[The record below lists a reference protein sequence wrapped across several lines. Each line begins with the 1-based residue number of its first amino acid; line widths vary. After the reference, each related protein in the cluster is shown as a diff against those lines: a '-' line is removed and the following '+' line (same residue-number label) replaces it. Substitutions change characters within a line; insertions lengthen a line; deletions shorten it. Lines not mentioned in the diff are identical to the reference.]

1 MKQTIP
7 NLVMLTFFIALILS
21 CQAQHNSSVMER
33 MGYDADDKLLI
44 IHADDLGV
52 AHSVN
57 EASIEAF
64 EDGFISSASIM
75 VPCPWFPHIA
85 KYAKEHPEMC
95 WGIHLTLTAEWEH
108 YKWDGVSSSNEI
120 ESILTEKDFM
130 YPLVQDVVE
139 AYDIEEVKQEID
151 LQVQRAIEF
160 GVPLTHLDTHM
171 GTLFGDEELFKAYLE
186 LGNKYKLPVMMPY
199 NGIPPEWNV
208 EELMG
213 PYQVGI
219 NTILMLSTT
228 PESWD
233 EAYAHILSQVKPGI
247 NELLVHLG
255 KDNAELHE
263 VMINHWDFGATWRA
277 EDVKVLMSDAFRQRL
292 KDDDIHVVSW
302 KMIRDALTRT

>member
-1 MKQTIP
+1 
-7 NLVMLTFFIALILS
+7 
-21 CQAQHNSSVMER
+21 
-33 MGYDADDKLLI
+33 
-44 IHADDLGV
+44 
-52 AHSVN
+52 
-57 EASIEAF
+57 
-64 EDGFISSASIM
+64 
-75 VPCPWFPHIA
+75 
-85 KYAKEHPEMC
+85 
-95 WGIHLTLTAEWEH
+95 
-108 YKWDGVSSSNEI
+108 
-120 ESILTEKDFM
+120 
-130 YPLVQDVVE
+130 
-139 AYDIEEVKQEID
+139 
-151 LQVQRAIEF
+151 
-160 GVPLTHLDTHM
+160 
-171 GTLFGDEELFKAYLE
+171 
-186 LGNKYKLPVMMPY
+186 MMPY

-263 VMINHWDFGATWRA
+263 VMINHRDFGATWRA